1 MYTDAVAK
9 DSYDTLDDILNTK
22 MSNPELR
29 SVINTMFNACGTITE
44 ALRKEL
50 VTVAEKQA
58 SVFGDVQLVS
68 HASHLHPHRTAPP
81 LPHTLCL

>member
-1 MYTDAVAK
+1 MLDEILAAK
-9 DSYDTLDDILNTK
+9 MADKDLV
-22 MSNPELR
+22 
-29 SVINTMFNACGTITE
+29 SVVKTMFNACGTITE